1 LQAHLRENQEAGGSS
16 PAEPTQLEG
25 RTRTMESEKRE
36 NGGLGERE
44 SEGELG
50 ERLRPGQMA
59 QDAGAY
65 VRETA
70 SRGAVEAWESLR
82 VQFRDNPVPIAA
94 VLGGGLVWYLM
105 SRRESR
111 GYADYAR
118 DRADGF
124 LRRHR
129 AGAAGSMARAGE
141 LGMHAASRASD
152 VGAQVA
158 ARAGE
163 LGTQLAG
170 RASDLGAQAA
180 EGAREVSHR
189 VREAGADLG
198 ARIQGRTGFGRRG
211 LASLVD
217 GGSVVSFLEQRPLV
231 AGAAGFALGA
241 LVFGALRR
249 RRTGR
254 AEGGRGNGGELS
266 APTEPSGD
274 EPARFGPDRGALAG
288 TPGPEP
294 GTPRMHSRG
303 EASDTPRL

>member
-1 LQAHLRENQEAGGSS
+1 
-16 PAEPTQLEG
+16 
-25 RTRTMESEKRE
+25 MESEKRE
-36 NGGLGERE
+36 NV
-44 SEGELG
+44 
-50 ERLRPGQMA
+50 PAQMA

-82 VQFRDNPVPIAA
+82 VQVRDNPVPIVA
-94 VLGGGLVWYLM
+94 VLGGGLVWYLI
-105 SRRESR
+105 SRRENRGYGAR

-118 DRADGF
+118 GRADGF

-129 AGAAGSMARAGE
+129 AGVAGPMARAGE
-141 LGMHAASRASD
+141 LGTHAASRASD

-163 LGTQLAG
+163 LGTQLAA
-170 RASDLGAQAA
+170 RASDLGVQAA

-217 GGSVVSFLEQRPLV
+217 GGSVVSFLAQRPLV

-288 TPGPEP
+288 TPGRES